1 MRIYAVADVH
11 GRPDRIDQIRKN
23 ISRLKPAIL
32 VIAGDITNYKN
43 STIVIQQLN
52 AMPIPVLAIRGN
64 TDWPRVD
71 KLLQRFPNTASLH
84 LREHIVN
91 GIGLVGVSGT
101 IPLPFRS
108 KVGIWEQRIMNSL
121 GTLVNTDT
129 ILVTHTPP
137 LGILDK
143 AFNKFHAGSRCL
155 YKFILERP
163 PKMLLCG
170 HIHECPGIGFVGK
183 TLVVN
188 CSMARNATG
197 AIIEIDKH
205 TAPKVEMVR

>member
-1 MRIYAVADVH
+1 MRVYAVADVH
-11 GRPDRIDQIRKN
+11 GKPDRIAQIRRN
-23 ISRLKPAIL
+23 ISKLEPETL

-43 STIVIQQLN
+43 STMVIEQLN
-52 AMPIPVLAIRGN
+52 DMPIPVLAIRGN
-64 TDWPRVD
+64 SDWPKVD
-71 KLLQRFPNTASLH
+71 RLLERFPNTASLH
-84 LREHIVN
+84 LREHIIN

-101 IPLPFRS
+101 IPVPFRS

-143 AFNKFHAGSRCL
+143 VFNKYNAGSRRL
-155 YKFILERP
+155 YKFILERQ
-163 PKMLLCG
+163 PKILICG
-170 HIHECPGIGFVGK
+170 HIHENPGVGFVGK

-197 AIIEIDKH
+197 AIIEIDKY
-205 TAPKVEMVR
+205 TLPKVEMVR